1 MSKKTKIIIIVA
13 VVALVVGVLIY
24 FYNKKKKST
33 AASKEMAK
41 TSSSEEPKPEPAKP
55 NPVIIKKLEALQ
67 ASGQVKTVE
76 TKAQPKAMSMA

>member
-24 FYNKKKKST
+24 FYKKKKST

-55 NPVIIKKLEALQ
+55 NPVIKKLEALQ